1 MTSSLLHV
9 EKESLE
15 VLAFR
20 VVDVDGVVSGL
31 VQTIEDTDAAAGLGG
46 GGEHGEGKGLLVNDL
61 RAAEREDQASG
72 SDLGDRG
79 GVQTL
84 IGTEGVVQ
92 GTSMLGECRRI
103 HDHQIVLV
111 LWDVAQE
118 LDGIGAIAC
127 VSGWLE
133 TVQEHIPFYHI
144 DGLAGAVHGIN
155 VNCAGAE
162 GIDGEASGV
171 AEEVQDVAA
180 SGIFPDKGPV
190 LPLVEEEAGLLA
202 FGPVDKEFMAVL
214 KDDLL
219 VIGEALGAVKVAV
232 NKVEAGLERGCAGAL
247 VIDCLQGRAIDGFQ
261 GLADRAFRTEH
272 SYGVGLHNAD
282 AIVIVYDQA
291 GETVAFAVDKAVAVG
306 ESGFSDKASRFDRL
320 SDRRNRLGGRRNR
333 LSDRRNW
340 LGGRRNWL
348 GDRRDRLSDR
358 RNWLSGRRDWL
369 GGRRNRAG
377 QSNGDTYPER
387 PGDHILPKVRRKD
400 ILAGETQHTD
410 GDRSYLIVPVSQK
423 IPALR
428 EHTDDVTF
436 SRLADNL
443 GDGTRE
449 YPRMESQKRVLST
462 FL

>member
-232 NKVEAGLERGCAGAL
+232 NKVEAGLERGGAGAF
-247 VIDCLQGRAIDGFQ
+247 VIDCLQGWAIDGFQ

-306 ESGFSDKASRFDRL
+306 EGGFSDKASRFDRL
-320 SDRRNRLGGRRNR
+320 GGRRNW

-340 LGGRRNWL
+340 LG
-348 GDRRDRLSDR
+348 D
-358 RNWLSGRRDWL
+358 
-369 GGRRNRAG
+369 RRNRAG

-387 PGDHILPKVRRKD
+387 PGDHILPKVWRKD

>member
-72 SDLGDRG
+72 SDLGDSG

-180 SGIFPDKGPV
+180 SGIFPDKGSV

-232 NKVEAGLERGCAGAL
+232 NKVEAGLERGGAGTF

-261 GLADRAFRTEH
+261 GLAYRAFRTEH

-306 ESGFSDKASRFDRL
+306 EGGFSDKASRFDRL
-320 SDRRNRLGGRRNR
+320 GGRRDR

-340 LGGRRNWL
+340 LGGRRNRGGQAG
-348 GDRRDRLSDR
+348 GD
-358 RNWLSGRRDWL
+358 
-369 GGRRNRAG
+369 A
-377 QSNGDTYPER
+377 DTER
-387 PGDHILPKVRRKD
+387 PGDHILPKVWRKD

>member
-72 SDLGDRG
+72 SDLGDSG

-232 NKVEAGLERGCAGAL
+232 NKVEAGLERGCAGAF

-306 ESGFSDKASRFDRL
+306 EGGFSGKASRFDRL
-320 SDRRNRLGGRRNR
+320 SDRRN
-333 LSDRRNW
+333 
-340 LGGRRNWL
+340 
-348 GDRRDRLSDR
+348 
-358 RNWLSGRRDWL
+358 WL

-387 PGDHILPKVRRKD
+387 PGDHILPKVWRKD

>member
-84 IGTEGVVQ
+84 VGTEGVVQ

-111 LWDVAQE
+111 IWDVAQE

-219 VIGEALGAVKVAV
+219 VIGEVLGAVKVAV

-291 GETVAFAVDKAVAVG
+291 GETVAFTVDKAVAVG
-306 ESGFSDKASRFDRL
+306 EGGFSDKASRFDRL
-320 SDRRNRLGGRRNR
+320 SDRRN
-333 LSDRRNW
+333 
-340 LGGRRNWL
+340 
-348 GDRRDRLSDR
+348 
-358 RNWLSGRRDWL
+358 WL

-387 PGDHILPKVRRKD
+387 PGDHILPKVWRKD

-443 GDGTRE
+443 GDGARE

>member
-20 VVDVDGVVSGL
+20 VVDVNGVVSGL

-46 GGEHGEGKGLLVNDL
+46 GGEHGEGKVLLVNDL

-133 TVQEHIPFYHI
+133 TVQEHIPFHHI

-232 NKVEAGLERGCAGAL
+232 NKVEAGLERGGAGAL
-247 VIDCLQGRAIDGFQ
+247 VIDCLQGWAIDGFQ

-306 ESGFSDKASRFDRL
+306 EGGFSDKASRFDRP
-320 SDRRNRLGGRRNR
+320 S
-333 LSDRRNW
+333 
-340 LGGRRNWL
+340 
-348 GDRRDRLSDR
+348 DRRDRLSDR
-358 RNWLSGRRDWL
+358 RNWL

-387 PGDHILPKVRRKD
+387 PGDHILPKVWRKD

-423 IPALR
+423 IPAMR

-443 GDGTRE
+443 GDGARE

>member
-261 GLADRAFRTEH
+261 GLADRSFRTEH

-306 ESGFSDKASRFDRL
+306 EGGFSDKASRFDRF
-320 SDRRNRLGGRRNR
+320 SDL
-333 LSDRRNW
+333 
-340 LGGRRNWL
+340 
-348 GDRRDRLSDR
+348 
-358 RNWLSGRRDWL
+358 RNWLS
-369 GGRRNRAG
+369 GRRNRAG

-387 PGDHILPKVRRKD
+387 PGDHILPKVWRKD

>member
-1 MTSSLLHV
+1 M
-9 EKESLE
+9 
-15 VLAFR
+15 
-20 VVDVDGVVSGL
+20 VDVDGVVSGL

-232 NKVEAGLERGCAGAL
+232 NKVEAGLERGGAGAF

-306 ESGFSDKASRFDRL
+306 EGGISDKASRFDRL
-320 SDRRNRLGGRRNR
+320 SDRR
-333 LSDRRNW
+333 DW
-340 LGGRRNWL
+340 F
-348 GDRRDRLSDR
+348 SDR
-358 RNWLSGRRDWL
+358 RNWLSDRRDRLSGRSNWL

-387 PGDHILPKVRRKD
+387 PGDHILPKVWRKD

>member
-61 RAAEREDQASG
+61 RAAEREDQAPG

-232 NKVEAGLERGCAGAL
+232 NKVEAGLERGGAGTF

-306 ESGFSDKASRFDRL
+306 EGGFSGKASRFDRL
-320 SDRRNRLGGRRNR
+320 SDRRNRF
-333 LSDRRNW
+333 S
-340 LGGRRNWL
+340 
-348 GDRRDRLSDR
+348 
-358 RNWLSGRRDWL
+358 
-369 GGRRNRAG
+369 GRRNRAG

-387 PGDHILPKVRRKD
+387 PGDHILPKVWRKD

>member
-232 NKVEAGLERGCAGAL
+232 NKVEAGLERGGAGAL

-291 GETVAFAVDKAVAVG
+291 GETVAFTVDKAVAVG
-306 ESGFSDKASRFDRL
+306 EGGFSDKASRFDRL
-320 SDRRNRLGGRRNR
+320 SG
-333 LSDRRNW
+333 
-340 LGGRRNWL
+340 
-348 GDRRDRLSDR
+348 R
-358 RNWLSGRRDWL
+358 RNWLSGRRDRL

-387 PGDHILPKVRRKD
+387 PGDHILPKVWRKD

-410 GDRSYLIVPVSQK
+410 GDKSYLIVPVSQK

>member
-232 NKVEAGLERGCAGAL
+232 NKVEAGLERGGAGAF
-247 VIDCLQGRAIDGFQ
+247 VIDCLQGWAIDGFQ
-261 GLADRAFRTEH
+261 GLADRSFRTEH

-306 ESGFSDKASRFDRL
+306 ESGFSDKASRFD
-320 SDRRNRLGGRRNR
+320 
-333 LSDRRNW
+333 
-340 LGGRRNWL
+340 
-348 GDRRDRLSDR
+348 
-358 RNWLSGRRDWL
+358 WL

-387 PGDHILPKVRRKD
+387 PGDHILPKVWRKD

>member
-61 RAAEREDQASG
+61 RAAEREDQAPG

-219 VIGEALGAVKVAV
+219 VIGEALEAVKVAV
-232 NKVEAGLERGCAGAL
+232 NKVEAGLERGGAGAF
-247 VIDCLQGRAIDGFQ
+247 VIDCLQGWAIDGFQ

-306 ESGFSDKASRFDRL
+306 EGGFSDKASRFDRL
-320 SDRRNRLGGRRNR
+320 SGRRN
-333 LSDRRNW
+333 
-340 LGGRRNWL
+340 
-348 GDRRDRLSDR
+348 
-358 RNWLSGRRDWL
+358 WL

-387 PGDHILPKVRRKD
+387 PGDHILPKVWRKD

>member
-232 NKVEAGLERGCAGAL
+232 NKVEAGLERGGAGAL
-247 VIDCLQGRAIDGFQ
+247 VIDCHQGRAIDGFQ

-272 SYGVGLHNAD
+272 SYGVGLHNAY

-306 ESGFSDKASRFDRL
+306 EGGFSDKASRFDRL
-320 SDRRNRLGGRRNR
+320 SDRRNWF
-333 LSDRRNW
+333 SDRRN
-340 LGGRRNWL
+340 
-348 GDRRDRLSDR
+348 
-358 RNWLSGRRDWL
+358 WL

-387 PGDHILPKVRRKD
+387 PGDHILPKVWRKD

>member
-232 NKVEAGLERGCAGAL
+232 NKVEAGLERGCAGAF

-306 ESGFSDKASRFDRL
+306 EGGFSDKASRFDRL
-320 SDRRNRLGGRRNR
+320 SDRRNWF
-333 LSDRRNW
+333 SDRRN
-340 LGGRRNWL
+340 
-348 GDRRDRLSDR
+348 
-358 RNWLSGRRDWL
+358 WL

-387 PGDHILPKVRRKD
+387 PGDHILPKVWRKD

>member
-232 NKVEAGLERGCAGAL
+232 NKVEAGLERGGAGAF

-306 ESGFSDKASRFDRL
+306 EGGFSDKASRFDRL
-320 SDRRNRLGGRRNR
+320 SDRRN
-333 LSDRRNW
+333 
-340 LGGRRNWL
+340 
-348 GDRRDRLSDR
+348 
-358 RNWLSGRRDWL
+358 WL

-387 PGDHILPKVRRKD
+387 PGDHILPKVWRKD

>member
-72 SDLGDRG
+72 SDLGDSG

-232 NKVEAGLERGCAGAL
+232 NKVEAGLERGGAGAF

-272 SYGVGLHNAD
+272 SYGVGLHNAY

-306 ESGFSDKASRFDRL
+306 SDRLVRPAHQPGRRFDWLVSLSNHSNRRGWRVL
-320 SDRRNRLGGRRNR
+320 LKFHFGRFDWLVSLPNHSDR
-333 LSDRRNW
+333 SDW
-340 LGGRRNWL
+340 G
-348 GDRRDRLSDR
+348 
-358 RNWLSGRRDWL
+358 
-369 GGRRNRAG
+369 G

-387 PGDHILPKVRRKD
+387 PGDHILPKVWRKD

>member
-1 MTSSLLHV
+1 MTLSLLHV
-9 EKESLE
+9 KKESLE

-61 RAAEREDQASG
+61 RAAEREDQAPG

-232 NKVEAGLERGCAGAL
+232 NKVEAGLERGGTGAF

-320 SDRRNRLGGRRNR
+320 
-333 LSDRRNW
+333 
-340 LGGRRNWL
+340 

-358 RNWLSGRRDWL
+358 RNWL

-387 PGDHILPKVRRKD
+387 PGDHILPKVWRKD

>member
-232 NKVEAGLERGCAGAL
+232 NKVEAGLERGGAGAF

-306 ESGFSDKASRFDRL
+306 EGGFSDKASRFDRL
-320 SDRRNRLGGRRNR
+320 SDRRN
-333 LSDRRNW
+333 W
-340 LGGRRNWL
+340 LGGRRN
-348 GDRRDRLSDR
+348 
-358 RNWLSGRRDWL
+358 WL

-387 PGDHILPKVRRKD
+387 PGDHILPKVWRKD

>member
-232 NKVEAGLERGCAGAL
+232 NKVEAGLERGGAGAF

-320 SDRRNRLGGRRNR
+320 SDRRDRFSGRRN
-333 LSDRRNW
+333 
-340 LGGRRNWL
+340 
-348 GDRRDRLSDR
+348 
-358 RNWLSGRRDWL
+358 WL

-387 PGDHILPKVRRKD
+387 PGDHILPKVWRKD

>member
-72 SDLGDRG
+72 SDLGDSG

-111 LWDVAQE
+111 LLDVAQE

-232 NKVEAGLERGCAGAL
+232 NKVEAGLERGGAGAF

-306 ESGFSDKASRFDRL
+306 ESGFSDKTSRFDR
-320 SDRRNRLGGRRNR
+320 
-333 LSDRRNW
+333 
-340 LGGRRNWL
+340 L
-348 GDRRDRLSDR
+348 GDRRDRLS
-358 RNWLSGRRDWL
+358 
-369 GGRRNRAG
+369 GRRNLAG

-387 PGDHILPKVRRKD
+387 PGDHILPKVWRKD

-449 YPRMESQKRVLST
+449 YPRMESQKRILST

>member
-9 EKESLE
+9 EEESLE

-46 GGEHGEGKGLLVNDL
+46 GGEHGEGKALLVNDL

-162 GIDGEASGV
+162 GIDGKASGV

-232 NKVEAGLERGCAGAL
+232 NKVEAGLERGGAGTF

-306 ESGFSDKASRFDRL
+306 EGGFTDKASRFDRF
-320 SDRRNRLGGRRNR
+320 SDRRN
-333 LSDRRNW
+333 
-340 LGGRRNWL
+340 
-348 GDRRDRLSDR
+348 
-358 RNWLSGRRDWL
+358 WL

-387 PGDHILPKVRRKD
+387 PGDHILPKVWRKD

>member
-72 SDLGDRG
+72 SDLGDSG

-180 SGIFPDKGPV
+180 SGIFPDKGSV

-202 FGPVDKEFMAVL
+202 FGPVDEEFVAVL
-214 KDDLL
+214 EDDLL
-219 VIGEALGAVKVAV
+219 VIREALGTVKIAV
-232 NKVEAGLERGCAGAL
+232 NEIQACLERSGAGTL
-247 VIDCLQGRAIDGFQ
+247 VIDSLQGRAIDGFQ

-282 AIVIVYDQA
+282 TIVIVYDQA
-291 GETVAFAVDKAVAVG
+291 GETVTFAVDQAVAVSEG
-306 ESGFSDKASRFDRL
+306 GPFDKASRFDRL
-320 SDRRNRLGGRRNR
+320 SGRRNR
-333 LSDRRNW
+333 TS
-340 LGGRRNWL
+340 
-348 GDRRDRLSDR
+348 
-358 RNWLSGRRDWL
+358 
-369 GGRRNRAG
+369 
-377 QSNGDTYPER
+377 QSRGDTYPER
-387 PGDHILPKVRRKD
+387 PGDHIPPKVRRKD
-400 ILAGETQHTD
+400 ILSGETQHTD
-410 GDRSYLIVPVSQK
+410 SDRSYLIVPVSQK
-423 IPALR
+423 ITALR
-428 EHTDDVTF
+428 EHTNDVTF
-436 SRLADNL
+436 CRFTHDL
-443 GDGTRE
+443 GYGTRK
-449 YPRMESQKRVLST
+449 YPRMESQKRILST

>member
-232 NKVEAGLERGCAGAL
+232 NKVEAGLERGGAGAL

-306 ESGFSDKASRFDRL
+306 EGGFSDKASRFDRL
-320 SDRRNRLGGRRNR
+320 SDRRN
-333 LSDRRNW
+333 
-340 LGGRRNWL
+340 
-348 GDRRDRLSDR
+348 
-358 RNWLSGRRDWL
+358 WL

-387 PGDHILPKVRRKD
+387 PGDHILPKVWRMD

>member
-118 LDGIGAIAC
+118 LDGIGAIAR

-180 SGIFPDKGPV
+180 SGIFPDKGSV

-202 FGPVDKEFMAVL
+202 FGPVDKEFMGVL

-306 ESGFSDKASRFDRL
+306 EGGFSDKASRFDRF
-320 SDRRNRLGGRRNR
+320 SDRRN
-333 LSDRRNW
+333 
-340 LGGRRNWL
+340 
-348 GDRRDRLSDR
+348 
-358 RNWLSGRRDWL
+358 WL

-387 PGDHILPKVRRKD
+387 PGDHILPKVWRKD

>member
-9 EKESLE
+9 KKESLE

-61 RAAEREDQASG
+61 RAAEREDQAPG

-133 TVQEHIPFYHI
+133 TVQEHIPFHHI

-219 VIGEALGAVKVAV
+219 VIGEVLGAVKVAV
-232 NKVEAGLERGCAGAL
+232 NKVEAGLERGGAGAF

-261 GLADRAFRTEH
+261 GLANRAFRTEH

-306 ESGFSDKASRFDRL
+306 EGGFSDKASRFDR
-320 SDRRNRLGGRRNR
+320 
-333 LSDRRNW
+333 
-340 LGGRRNWL
+340 
-348 GDRRDRLSDR
+348 
-358 RNWLSGRRDWL
+358 L

-387 PGDHILPKVRRKD
+387 PGDHILPKVWRKD

>member
-61 RAAEREDQASG
+61 RAAEREDQAPG

-232 NKVEAGLERGCAGAL
+232 NKVEAGLERGGAGTF

-306 ESGFSDKASRFDRL
+306 EGGFSGKASRFDRL
-320 SDRRNRLGGRRNR
+320 SDRRNWFSDLRN
-333 LSDRRNW
+333 
-340 LGGRRNWL
+340 
-348 GDRRDRLSDR
+348 
-358 RNWLSGRRDWL
+358 WL

-387 PGDHILPKVRRKD
+387 PGDHILPKVWRKD

>member
-46 GGEHGEGKGLLVNDL
+46 GGEHGEGKVLLVNDL
-61 RAAEREDQASG
+61 RAAEREDQAPG

-306 ESGFSDKASRFDRL
+306 EGGFSDKASRFDRL
-320 SDRRNRLGGRRNR
+320 SDRR
-333 LSDRRNW
+333 DR
-340 LGGRRNWL
+340 L
-348 GDRRDRLSDR
+348 GDRRNR
-358 RNWLSGRRDWL
+358 L

-387 PGDHILPKVRRKD
+387 PGDHILPKVWRKD

>member
-9 EKESLE
+9 EKESFE

-232 NKVEAGLERGCAGAL
+232 NKVEAGLERGGAGAF

-306 ESGFSDKASRFDRL
+306 EGGFSDKASRFDRL
-320 SDRRNRLGGRRNR
+320 SDRR
-333 LSDRRNW
+333 DRFS
-340 LGGRRNWL
+340 
-348 GDRRDRLSDR
+348 DRRDRFGD
-358 RNWLSGRRDWL
+358 
-369 GGRRNRAG
+369 RRNRAG

-387 PGDHILPKVRRKD
+387 PGDHILPKVWRKD

-410 GDRSYLIVPVSQK
+410 GDRSYLIVTVSQK

>member
-9 EKESLE
+9 EEESLD

-46 GGEHGEGKGLLVNDL
+46 GGEHGEGKALLVNDL

-162 GIDGEASGV
+162 GIDGKASGV

-232 NKVEAGLERGCAGAL
+232 NKVEAGLERGGAGTF

-306 ESGFSDKASRFDRL
+306 ESGFSDKTSRFDRF
-320 SDRRNRLGGRRNR
+320 SDRRN
-333 LSDRRNW
+333 
-340 LGGRRNWL
+340 
-348 GDRRDRLSDR
+348 
-358 RNWLSGRRDWL
+358 WL

-387 PGDHILPKVRRKD
+387 PGDHILPKVWRKD

>member
-232 NKVEAGLERGCAGAL
+232 NKVEAGLERGCAGAF

-306 ESGFSDKASRFDRL
+306 EGGFSDKASRFDRF
-320 SDRRNRLGGRRNR
+320 
-333 LSDRRNW
+333 
-340 LGGRRNWL
+340 
-348 GDRRDRLSDR
+348 
-358 RNWLSGRRDWL
+358 SGRRDRFSGRRNWL

-387 PGDHILPKVRRKD
+387 PGDHILPKVWRKD
-400 ILAGETQHTD
+400 ILAGETQHTN

>member
-232 NKVEAGLERGCAGAL
+232 NKVEAGLERGGAGTF

-306 ESGFSDKASRFDRL
+306 EGGFSGKASRFDRL
-320 SDRRNRLGGRRNR
+320 G
-333 LSDRRNW
+333 DRRNW
-340 LGGRRNWL
+340 LG
-348 GDRRDRLSDR
+348 D
-358 RNWLSGRRDWL
+358 
-369 GGRRNRAG
+369 RRNRAG

-387 PGDHILPKVRRKD
+387 PGDHILPKVWRKD

-436 SRLADNL
+436 SRLAYNL

>member
-202 FGPVDKEFMAVL
+202 FGPVNKEFMAVL

-232 NKVEAGLERGCAGAL
+232 NKVEAGLERGGAGAF

-306 ESGFSDKASRFDRL
+306 EGGFSDKASRFDRL
-320 SDRRNRLGGRRNR
+320 SDRRDRFSGRRN
-333 LSDRRNW
+333 
-340 LGGRRNWL
+340 
-348 GDRRDRLSDR
+348 
-358 RNWLSGRRDWL
+358 WL

-387 PGDHILPKVRRKD
+387 PGDHILPKVWRKD

-436 SRLADNL
+436 SRLAYNL

>member
-79 GVQTL
+79 GVQAL
-84 IGTEGVVQ
+84 VSAEGIVQ
-92 GTSMLGECRRI
+92 SASMLGECRRVN
-103 HDHQIVLV
+103 DHQIVFV
-111 LWDVAQE
+111 LGDVAQE
-118 LDGIGAIAC
+118 LDGIGAIARM
-127 VSGWLE
+127 SGWLE
-133 TVQEHIPFYHI
+133 TVQGHIPFNHI
-144 DGLAGAVHGIN
+144 DGFAGTVNGIN
-155 VNCAGAE
+155 VHGAGAE
-162 GIDGEASGV
+162 GIDGEAPRV
-171 AEEVQDVAA
+171 AEEIQDVAA
-180 SGIFPDKGPV
+180 FGIFPDKGPV

-202 FGPVDKEFMAVL
+202 FGPVDEEFVAVL
-214 KDDLL
+214 EDDLL
-219 VIGEALGAVKVAV
+219 VIREALGTVKIAV
-232 NKVEAGLERGCAGAL
+232 NEIQAGLERSGAGTL
-247 VIDCLQGRAIDGFQ
+247 VIDSLQGRAIDGFQ

-282 AIVIVYDQA
+282 TIVIVYDQA
-291 GETVAFAVDKAVAVG
+291 GETVTFSVDQAVAVG
-306 ESGFSDKASRFDRL
+306 EGGSFDKASRFDRL
-320 SDRRNRLGGRRNR
+320 S
-333 LSDRRNW
+333 
-340 LGGRRNWL
+340 
-348 GDRRDRLSDR
+348 
-358 RNWLSGRRDWL
+358 
-369 GGRRNRAG
+369 GRRNRAG

-387 PGDHILPKVRRKD
+387 PGDHILPKVWRKD

>member
-46 GGEHGEGKGLLVNDL
+46 GGEHGEGKVLLVNDL

-84 IGTEGVVQ
+84 VGTEGVVQ

-219 VIGEALGAVKVAV
+219 VIGKALGAVKVAV
-232 NKVEAGLERGCAGAL
+232 NKVEAGLERGGAGAF
-247 VIDCLQGRAIDGFQ
+247 VIDCLQGWAIDGFQ

-291 GETVAFAVDKAVAVG
+291 RETVAFAVDKAVAVG
-306 ESGFSDKASRFDRL
+306 EGGFSDKTSRFDRF
-320 SDRRNRLGGRRNR
+320 
-333 LSDRRNW
+333 SDRRNW
-340 LGGRRNWL
+340 LG
-348 GDRRDRLSDR
+348 D
-358 RNWLSGRRDWL
+358 
-369 GGRRNRAG
+369 RRNRAG

-387 PGDHILPKVRRKD
+387 PGDHILPKVWRKD

>member
-46 GGEHGEGKGLLVNDL
+46 GGEHGEGKALLVNDL

-133 TVQEHIPFYHI
+133 TVQGHIPFYHI

-232 NKVEAGLERGCAGAL
+232 NKVEAGLERGGAGAF

-320 SDRRNRLGGRRNR
+320 SDRR
-333 LSDRRNW
+333 DRFS
-340 LGGRRNWL
+340 
-348 GDRRDRLSDR
+348 DRRDR
-358 RNWLSGRRDWL
+358 L

-387 PGDHILPKVRRKD
+387 PGDHILPKVWRKD
-400 ILAGETQHTD
+400 ILTGETQHTD

-443 GDGTRE
+443 GDGSRE

>member
-61 RAAEREDQASG
+61 RAAEREDQAPG

-232 NKVEAGLERGCAGAL
+232 NKVEAGLERGGAGAF

-306 ESGFSDKASRFDRL
+306 ESGFSDKTSRFD
-320 SDRRNRLGGRRNR
+320 R

-340 LGGRRNWL
+340 LGGRRN
-348 GDRRDRLSDR
+348 R
-358 RNWLSGRRDWL
+358 L

-387 PGDHILPKVRRKD
+387 PGDHILPKVWRKD
-400 ILAGETQHTD
+400 ILAGETQHTN

>member
-232 NKVEAGLERGCAGAL
+232 NKVEAGLERGGAGAL

-306 ESGFSDKASRFDRL
+306 EGVFSDKASRFDRP
-320 SDRRNRLGGRRNR
+320 SDRRDRF
-333 LSDRRNW
+333 SDRRNW
-340 LGGRRNWL
+340 LG
-348 GDRRDRLSDR
+348 D
-358 RNWLSGRRDWL
+358 
-369 GGRRNRAG
+369 RRNRAG

-387 PGDHILPKVRRKD
+387 PGDHILPKVWRKD

>member
-72 SDLGDRG
+72 SDLGDSG

-232 NKVEAGLERGCAGAL
+232 NKVEAGLERGCAGAF
-247 VIDCLQGRAIDGFQ
+247 VIDCLHGRAIDGFQ

-291 GETVAFAVDKAVAVG
+291 GETVAFAVYKAVAVG
-306 ESGFSDKASRFDRL
+306 EGGFSDKASRFDRF
-320 SDRRNRLGGRRNR
+320 SDRRN
-333 LSDRRNW
+333 
-340 LGGRRNWL
+340 
-348 GDRRDRLSDR
+348 
-358 RNWLSGRRDWL
+358 WL

-387 PGDHILPKVRRKD
+387 PGDHILPKVWRKD

-449 YPRMESQKRVLST
+449 YPRMESQKRVFST